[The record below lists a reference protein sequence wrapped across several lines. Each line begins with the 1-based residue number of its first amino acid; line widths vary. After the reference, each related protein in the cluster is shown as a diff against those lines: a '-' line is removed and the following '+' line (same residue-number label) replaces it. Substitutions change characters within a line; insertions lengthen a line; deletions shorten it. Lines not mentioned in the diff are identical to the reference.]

1 MHDVYTVG
9 IPVLVIILGILLN
22 RSDVKE
28 LRSEIAS
35 LRADLGER
43 ISAESS
49 SLRTEIGNLRSEFHQ
64 EFREFYRTL
73 GQHDIR
79 IDHLEKRQAS

>member
-28 LRSEIAS
+28 LRAALAAESASLRSEIAS
-35 LRADLGER
+35 T
-43 ISAESS
+43 
-49 SLRTEIGNLRSEFHQ
+49 RTEIANLRSEFHQ